1 MRFWYRVITSILWFL
16 VMNFWFWVT
25 TFSVFVNDY
34 LSVMKSNGVLILSN
48 HFLFFVND
56 FLSVINS
63 DEVLIPTNHL
73 YSLSL
78 GDEVLIWAVTECRW
92 RISCQWKFDC
102 LTGPDTS
109 NHLLW
114 SVMDFL
120 SAMISLVSPALRP
133 CRYLDKLLTSALLC
147 FVSGFG

>member
-1 MRFWYRVITSILWFL
+1 MMRSLSRITTFWFL
-16 VMNFWFWVT
+16 F
-25 TFSVFVNDY
+25 NDF
-34 LSVMKSNGVLILSN
+34 LSVMKSNEVLILSN
-48 HFLFFVND
+48 HFLFCFFND

-114 SVMDFL
+114 SVIDFL
-120 SAMISLVSPALRP
+120 SAMISLVSSVFRPYSFLISSLLAPCCVLGRSLPAFRP
-133 CRYLDKLLTSALLC
+133 CSLSW
-147 FVSGFG
+147 